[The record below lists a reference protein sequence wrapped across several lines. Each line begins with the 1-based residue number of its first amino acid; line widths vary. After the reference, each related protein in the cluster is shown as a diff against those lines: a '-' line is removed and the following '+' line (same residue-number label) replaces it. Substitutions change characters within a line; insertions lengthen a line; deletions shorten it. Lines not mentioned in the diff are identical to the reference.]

1 MRAILFALAIVG
13 AVASDAEA
21 CGRCGLFGARCRHAV
36 AVPHV
41 AVAPIVQ
48 ASPEVLLIN
57 NIYPQPNGSA
67 ALLAQ
72 QGGTVYGYQQA
83 ALPLRVDP
91 SETLRQA
98 AELARGAQWLAQ
110 TGLDGYQS
118 SAQLAL
124 TLQSATDDA
133 LARGT
138 AAAAVLSAAGLN
150 PATAPQAQQ
159 QTLRITQSGGK
170 WQVEQQQT
178 PLRQT
183 ASGGLVD
190 RLCASCHGREKAEP
204 AGGLYVF
211 GGSRLSCEQTIAS
224 IAEVTSGK
232 MPKGQQ
238 ITSDERQALVAE
250 LLKLKYEE
258 AP

>member
-1 MRAILFALAIVG
+1 MIRVILAALAVVC

-41 AVAPIVQ
+41 AVAPVVQ
-48 ASPEVLLIN
+48 AAPEVLLVN
-57 NIYPQPNGSA
+57 NIYPQPNGAA

-72 QGGTVYGYQQA
+72 QGGTLYGYQA
-83 ALPLRVDP
+83 AAIQYRVDP

-98 AELARGAQWLAQ
+98 AELARGAQRLAQ

-124 TLQSATDDA
+124 TLQSSTDDA

-150 PATAPQAQQ
+150 PATAPQGQQ
-159 QTLRITQSGGK
+159 QTLRITQQGGK
-170 WQVEQQQT
+170 WQVEQQQA

-183 ASGGLVD
+183 PGGLVD
-190 RLCASCHGREKAEP
+190 RLCASCHGQEKSEP

-211 GGSRLSCEQTIAS
+211 GGARLSCDQTLAAIA
-224 IAEVTSGK
+224 AVTSGK

-250 LLKLKYEE
+250 LLTLKIEE
-258 AP
+258 

>member
-1 MRAILFALAIVG
+1 MRAILAALAVIV
-13 AVASDAEA
+13 ATSESAEA
-21 CGRCGLFGARCRHAV
+21 CGRCGLFGARCRHAAV
-36 AVPHV
+36 VVPHV

-48 ASPEVLLIN
+48 AAPEVLLVN
-57 NIYPQPNGSA
+57 NIYPQPNGAA

-72 QGGTVYGYQQA
+72 QGGTLYGYQQA

-98 AELARGAQWLAQ
+98 AELARGAQRLAQ

-124 TLQSATDDA
+124 TLQSSTDDA

-150 PATAPQAQQ
+150 PATSLQSQQ
-159 QTLRITQSGGK
+159 QTLRITQQGGK
-170 WQVEQQQT
+170 WTVDQQQA

-183 ASGGLVD
+183 AAGGLVD
-190 RLCASCHGREKAEP
+190 RLCASCHGQQKTQP
-204 AGGLYVF
+204 DGGLYVF
-211 GGSRLSCEQTIAS
+211 GGARLSCEQTLAAIA
-224 IAEVTSGK
+224 AVTSGK

-250 LLKLKYEE
+250 LLTLKIAE
-258 AP
+258 